1 MRLHAE
7 DYKAAPAELVYQFYK
22 RLLKEWELQ
31 LADRTR
37 AEASSADGQAATRLF
52 EQTAGFMKP
61 LLDKCK
67 YNVLDET
74 ILGHVLQMVL
84 LQLERRYR
92 DAGSHYMSLSIG
104 HAPWPVGVGSFG
116 IHERA
121 SRTKIRA
128 DNISRESRRAQR
140 GGGGGSRPAR
150 SSLAAV
156 PTAAA
161 RSRRLSK
168 RQLLPEPAPCVVG
181 PSLFCSPCSPPLA
194 PRRSAQTS

>member
-128 DNISRESRRAQR
+128 DNISHIMNDEEQR
-140 GGGGGSRPAR
+140 KFIT
-150 SSLAAV
+150 SLKAMMTFCQKQY
-156 PTAAA
+156 P
-161 RSRRLSK
+161 
-168 RQLLPEPAPCVVG
+168 PE
-181 PSLFCSPCSPPLA
+181 L
-194 PRRSAQTS
+194 TSNMVR

>member
-1 MRLHAE
+1 MRLHADDFKE
-7 DYKAAPAELVYQFYK
+7 APAELVFQFYK

-31 LADRTR
+31 LAGRTR
-37 AEASSADGQAATRLF
+37 AEASSADGQATTRLF

-128 DNISRESRRAQR
+128 DNISREFGR
-140 GGGGGSRPAR
+140 GQQGDFQCAGDGRGS
-150 SSLAAV
+150 L
-156 PTAAA
+156 
-161 RSRRLSK
+161 
-168 RQLLPEPAPCVVG
+168 
-181 PSLFCSPCSPPLA
+181 
-194 PRRSAQTS
+194 